1 MKFEQLIEP
10 LTLHEFHTK
19 YHRKKF
25 CIIKGNPYRK
35 GLFENIISW
44 SEFSDYIN
52 NDRAVSGLQ
61 AILPGGKKLCMEK
74 YNLYRKK
81 KPAWAKKDAYYDKEY
96 LHKIWRDNGSI
107 ILTKA
112 SLLTPGIS
120 TIAGT
125 IESYFGGAADAHFYC
140 SRAKDAY
147 SFPFHRDSDDNWL
160 VHAYGTVRWTV
171 NNSLANIPDDT
182 TEFDLT
188 VGDLLYIPTGLEH
201 KAVAQSRRISISV
214 PLMERFGSK
223 PVNRNY
229 YDFSNS

>member
-1 MKFEQLIEP
+1 MAQGDITNTQVWSDIRVDELGRVFGKRVDIIWEEQEDGSKVE
-10 LTLHEFHTK
+10 TV
-19 YHRKKF
+19 R
-25 CIIKGNPYRK
+25 GNIFR
-35 GLFENIISW
+35 
-44 SEFSDYIN
+44 DT
-52 NDRAVSGLQ
+52 
-61 AILPGGKKLCMEK
+61 ILPFV
-74 YNLYRKK
+74 
-81 KPAWAKKDAYYDKEY
+81 
-96 LHKIWRDNGSI
+96 
-107 ILTKA
+107 
-112 SLLTPGIS
+112 S
-120 TIAGT
+120 T
-125 IESYFGGAADAHFYC
+125 
-140 SRAKDAY
+140 
-147 SFPFHRDSDDNWL
+147 RDSDDNWL